1 MLMSIPILLLV
12 ALLGFVPPLF
22 IRSTHVAWRVSF
34 VWSSAVLA
42 LGAWVGVGA
51 FLAPAPADGLWL
63 IDYPAALLVL
73 LVSFVQWTAMLTS
86 RSYLAEELRHGIID
100 ASQVR
105 RYLSLLP
112 LFVFAMLTA
121 SVANNLG
128 VQWIA
133 LEATTLAT
141 TLLVALYARDGSL
154 EAAWKYLI
162 LCSTGIALGLAGFL
176 VAYYAGTLAGIHE
189 GLAAMNWTVLR
200 EAAPTF
206 SPALLKIAF
215 VLALVGYGTKAG
227 LVPMHTWLPDAH
239 SSAPSP
245 VSGMLS
251 GVLLP
256 VALVAVLRFKT
267 LVDASLGGDEWSS
280 TLLIVF
286 GLLSIAVP
294 AAFTL
299 VQTDYKRL
307 LAYSSIEH
315 MGIATLSFGFGGV
328 AAAVGFVHLV
338 GHALAKSALFFGAGN
353 IVTRFHSTKFSRV
366 GEVANTLPKTGFL
379 FAAALLALLAVPPSP
394 LFLSEYIIV
403 AHGIIAHPW
412 ATGILL
418 LSITVVAAAFIRSLV
433 PLLYAPASQPE
444 HEVQAG
450 EALSLSHAAVG
461 LHILA
466 LVALGVIIWTTAGSA
481 FFISIAQSIGA

>member
-1 MLMSIPILLLV
+1 MSITILLII
-12 ALLGFVPPLF
+12 ALIGFVPSLF
-22 IRSTHVAWRVSF
+22 VRSTDTLWRVSF
-34 VWSSAVLA
+34 AWSSIVLT
-42 LGAWVGVGA
+42 LGTWIGIGA
-51 FLAPAPADGLWL
+51 ILSPATPAAGLWL
-63 IDYPAALLVL
+63 LDRAAAFLVL
-73 LVSFVQWTAMLTS
+73 LVSFIQWTAILSS
-86 RSYLAEELRHGIID
+86 RSYMKEELRAGIID
-100 ASQVR
+100 ESQAR
-105 RYLSLLP
+105 RYFALLP

-141 TLLVALYARDGSL
+141 TLLVALYARAGSL

-162 LCSTGIALGLAGFL
+162 VCSTGIALGLAGFL
-176 VAYYAGTLAGIHE
+176 VAYYAGTLAGMHE
-189 GLAAMNWTVLR
+189 GLAAMHWTVLH
-200 EAAPTF
+200 EAAAAF

-215 VLALVGYGTKAG
+215 VLVLVGYGTKAG

-256 VALVAVLRFKT
+256 IALVAILRFKA
-267 LVDASLGGDEWSS
+267 LVDASLGGSEWSS

-286 GLLSIAVP
+286 GLLSIAIP

-315 MGIATLSFGFGGV
+315 MGIATLAFGFGGV
-328 AAAVGFVHLV
+328 AAAVGFVHLA
-338 GHALAKSALFFGAGN
+338 GHALAKSALFFSAGN
-353 IVTRFHSTKFSRV
+353 IVTRFHSTKFARV
-366 GEVANTLPKTGFL
+366 GDVAKTLPKTGFL
-379 FAAALLALLAVPPSP
+379 FAAMLLALLAVPPSP
-394 LFLSEYIIV
+394 LFLSEYILV
-403 AHGIIAHPW
+403 AHGVAAHPW

-418 LSITVVAAAFIRSLV
+418 LSITIVAAAFIRSLV
-433 PLLYAPASQPE
+433 PLLYAPTVEPE
-444 HEVQAG
+444 HEVRAG
-450 EALSLSHAAVG
+450 ETLSLSHAAVG
-461 LHILA
+461 LHLLA
-466 LVALGVIIWTTAGSA
+466 LAALGVIVWTSAGSG
-481 FFISIAQSIGA
+481 FFIGIAQGLGA